1 MIDVVNMD
9 YDELCDLSDTL
20 SDMLDLAKRYD
31 FDAVDKAALLELS
44 VSVDVR
50 LTEIEMAEEAAMNR
64 EYERDAPDNCD
75 L

>member
-9 YDELCDLSDTL
+9 YDELCELADTL
-20 SDMLDLAKRYD
+20 SDMLELADRYD
-31 FDAVDKAALLELS
+31 FDAVDKAALIGLS

-50 LTEIEMAEEAAMNR
+50 LTEIEMEEGAAMNR
-64 EYERDAPDNCD
+64 EYERAA

>member
-1 MIDVVNMD
+1 MIDVDNMD

-20 SDMLDLAKRYD
+20 SDMLFLAKQYD

-64 EYERDAPDNCD
+64 EYERDA

>member
-9 YDELCDLSDTL
+9 YDELYELADTL
-20 SDMLDLAKRYD
+20 SYMLELADRYD
-31 FDAVDKAALLELS
+31 FDAVDKAALIGLS

-50 LTEIEMAEEAAMNR
+50 LTEIEMDEGAAMNR
-64 EYERDAPDNCD
+64 EYERAA